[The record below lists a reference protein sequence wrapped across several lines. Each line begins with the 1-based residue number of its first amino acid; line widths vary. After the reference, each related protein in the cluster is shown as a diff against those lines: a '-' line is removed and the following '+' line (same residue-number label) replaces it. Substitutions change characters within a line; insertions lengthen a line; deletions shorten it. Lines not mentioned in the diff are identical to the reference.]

1 MVFVRSNGTFA
12 VEYDEDGSDSPK
24 EDHIAEN
31 RLRRRLN
38 YNDKDGGD
46 RNGSN
51 NNRNG
56 SNDSNN
62 DFGRY
67 QDRVG
72 IDEEYGDDFHHQDNK
87 FEAGDMVF
95 AQTGGW
101 GRKNWTRVTV
111 DAYLGKGFYRVEFVD
126 GSGTKELDS
135 KKLRYIMV
143 YLVYHSFSTSH
154 SDIAG
159 HRPSSFG
166 CCAQNRRSCSPPL
179 PPTSRNLLLRNQR
192 PDHEHVRQEM

>member
-12 VEYDEDGSDSPK
+12 VEYDEDGSPK
-24 EDHIAEN
+24 EDRIAES

-38 YNDKDGGD
+38 NNDNDGD

-67 QDRVG
+67 QDRAG
-72 IDEEYGDDFHHQDNK
+72 SEEEYADDFHHQDSK
-87 FEAGDMVF
+87 FEAGDIVF

-111 DAYLGKGFYRVEFVD
+111 DAYLGKGLYRVKSAD

-135 KKLRYIMV
+135 KKLRYLKV
-143 YLVYHSFSTSH
+143 YLVHNFSLDTPFRHCRTPTQLVRTLHAKPTFLFSPTPPH
-154 SDIAG
+154 LSQ
-159 HRPSSFG
+159 PPF
-166 CCAQNRRSCSPPL
+166 AQ
-179 PPTSRNLLLRNQR
+179 PTSWS
-192 PDHEHVRQEM
+192 